1 MSELKR
7 VVFNLRSLMVV
18 CILLLLNVFFGLMQ
32 CDDTKA
38 LTKTGEE
45 LTQYLEG
52 YQDYVKGTLDN
63 ATKLAVLGMFGD
75 EDSYSHRNILKTYED
90 FERMQDIE
98 VSLGENRGVIAYTN
112 LDITAFLLAGFGV
125 MLVLMFTDE
134 YKKGLNLLTF
144 STMKGRRT
152 LGAWRV
158 GILAGTLLVMA
169 VAMYLSNILVV
180 DIMYPFQ
187 GFDRPIQSVP
197 EFYKCTL
204 RISIGE
210 YLVILGFIKYLG
222 ALSISLLFLALI
234 SIFRNSLGGI
244 IAGVILLIEAILNSI
259 VAPMSRVNHLRFLNI
274 FNVLKQND
282 GFLYYLNLNMFGKPM
297 GLLKVQVIVVALMIC
312 SLALISIIAMGFK
325 EPEGVPMIRS
335 LADRISR
342 FFKLKRPCLPRFMW
356 EAHKILW
363 SQGGILI
370 LIFVMYLAISAS
382 LKTNYADFT
391 SRAEIMYYDEYK
403 GPISVEKYE
412 EVAAYEKKLT
422 KYYNNA
428 LSNIEKYS
436 ANPVKYGEQLDR
448 NKQRVR
454 ELELKLPALRRVL
467 ANLEYGAK
475 YEAEHGKQL
484 SLVKPFSYDMLLR
497 LDYKTYYRN
506 LLYCFLCE
514 VLIFSG
520 VMTYE
525 KKSGTVVLL
534 RSQPYGRGA
543 VNRNKLLWV
552 LILAGVVSVPVHLI
566 QFVLIGRVM
575 PYDGLDEVVQSIE
588 ILRDFPLRINIRYYL
603 WGLYAVRALMAA
615 AVGAVVMLIGRFLKS
630 RVTCIVVCTTLL
642 LVAFLCYI
650 I

>member
-18 CILLLLNVFFGLMQ
+18 CILLLLNVFFCLMQ

-38 LTKTGEE
+38 LTKTGDE

-52 YQDYVKGTLDN
+52 YQDYVNGTLDN

-125 MLVLMFTDE
+125 MLVLMFTDG

-158 GILAGTLLVMA
+158 GLLAGALLVMA
-169 VAMYLSNILVV
+169 VAMYLSNILMV
-180 DIMYPFQ
+180 DIMYPFR

-312 SLALISIIAMGFK
+312 SLALISIMAMGFK

-342 FFKLKRPCLPRFMW
+342 FFSLKRPCLPRFMW

-370 LIFVMYLAISAS
+370 LILVMYLAISAS

-588 ILRDFPLRINIRYYL
+588 ILKDFPLRINIRCFL

>member
-75 EDSYSHRNILKTYED
+75 ENSYSHRNILKTYED
-90 FERMQDIE
+90 FERMQDTR

-134 YKKGLNLLTF
+134 YKKGLNLLTY

-158 GILAGTLLVMA
+158 GILAGALLVMA

-180 DIMYPFQ
+180 DIMYPFR
-187 GFDRPIQSVP
+187 GLDRPIQSVP
-197 EFYKCTL
+197 EFYKCTF

-210 YLVILGFIKYLG
+210 YLVISGFIKYLG

-436 ANPVKYGEQLDR
+436 ADPVKYGEQLDR

-575 PYDGLDEVVQSIE
+575 LYDGLDEVVQSIE